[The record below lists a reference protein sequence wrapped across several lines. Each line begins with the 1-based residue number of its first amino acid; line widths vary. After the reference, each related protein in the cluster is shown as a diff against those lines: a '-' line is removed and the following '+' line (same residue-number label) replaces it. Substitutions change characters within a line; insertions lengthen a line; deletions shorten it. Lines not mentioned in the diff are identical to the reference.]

1 MKQNTYLRNS
11 KQPNKIHIVKNKEI
25 IIYTNGEESHRYHYS
40 EVSEIPDEESFNA
53 INKIQKKYENFEV
66 ENRHTKF
73 NPQKI
78 DFEFESSDEMFQKKR
93 RSDPFLE
100 DEDKTEPQLKEFFQ
114 DIENGD
120 WSQGGEGE
128 TVRDTEIKKLKK
140 DTKITEEQKV
150 PIQRNNKMPNFN
162 YREENIDIDVD
173 IGEEQSYD
181 ESEEIPPQFIVE
193 VESYTSPTF
202 KNVDAKKAENAVLNG
217 INCSQMVNGNERKG
231 IIFLG
236 ENQILIFVCFEDK
249 NETRIDLK
257 NIKRIYFNIK
267 GSSNLRN
274 YTIKNSNER
283 FLQFVLMNNLKLDF
297 KFKNDNDLEF
307 LVKGLYVAHKN
318 KSPIINKEIIYQNNK
333 KYFITSSS
341 NKKPDDKNTNSN
353 QKNKYYNSGSKI
365 HHQQHI
371 TNESSNSY
379 KYISKNNNN
388 NKNIKYY
395 EEYEEEEENEE
406 EEKKECDCQCEN
418 ADDGILTTTV
428 TEVFKNGK
436 LINEETK
443 QEYGGRV
450 TKLNS
455 YSPDIKEYHEYLRK
469 SKLKNSEGNLNKY
482 TETENNKFQNTIE
495 HQNH

>member
-1 MKQNTYLRNS
+1 M
-11 KQPNKIHIVKNKEI
+11 
-25 IIYTNGEESHRYHYS
+25 
-40 EVSEIPDEESFNA
+40 
-53 INKIQKKYENFEV
+53 
-66 ENRHTKF
+66 
-73 NPQKI
+73 
-78 DFEFESSDEMFQKKR
+78 
-93 RSDPFLE
+93 
-100 DEDKTEPQLKEFFQ
+100 
-114 DIENGD
+114 
-120 WSQGGEGE
+120 
-128 TVRDTEIKKLKK
+128 
-140 DTKITEEQKV
+140 
-150 PIQRNNKMPNFN
+150 
-162 YREENIDIDVD
+162 
-173 IGEEQSYD
+173 
-181 ESEEIPPQFIVE
+181 
-193 VESYTSPTF
+193 
-202 KNVDAKKAENAVLNG
+202 
-217 INCSQMVNGNERKG
+217 
-231 IIFLG
+231 
-236 ENQILIFVCFEDK
+236 
-249 NETRIDLK
+249 
-257 NIKRIYFNIK
+257 
-267 GSSNLRN
+267 
-274 YTIKNSNER
+274 
-283 FLQFVLMNNLKLDF
+283 
-297 KFKNDNDLEF
+297 EF